1 MAKLK
6 TKHIEDDAVTYAK
19 MQNVTTD
26 ERILGRISGADGV
39 IEELT
44 KANVLTMLNISTIEH
59 TNALF
64 VAKNGNDSN
73 GGKRIDEAK
82 LTIQAAVTAG
92 ASGDTVYVFDGD
104 YDEAITLKNGVD
116 IVAFNPENTTILR
129 QVGDNNVECHCYL
142 NININNNNTDE
153 TYGLYIQ
160 NGNSVIKVIG
170 DITGSDGDNEEFSAG
185 YGVYNWSS
193 GTIEVTGNIIGGNN
207 SLIDVEGAAGVYNY
221 STGTIKVIGDITG
234 GNGTNDADG
243 GKGVYNESTGTI
255 KVIGDITGGN
265 GTNDGGRGVYNYGA
279 GTINVIGDITGGAG
293 NYDGYGIYN
302 YSTGTV
308 IVKNGTIKN
317 LVNYSASH
325 SIVNN
330 GTLTL
335 QDCKILCTHADAK
348 SIYSNTAQDVTC
360 MNVQANRDDHA
371 NITQLIPSGFT
382 FDDTIDGIKA
392 KDIESTGN
400 VAGAT
405 YGSDGTVSDAELKDA
420 VTHKDVTTGNPHSV
434 TKTNVVLSNVDDV
447 QQMPLSYLDTD
458 VTLAANSDTKVPSQK
473 ASKTYID
480 LLLAANDAM
489 VYKGVIDCS
498 ANPNYPAADAGH
510 TYRISVAGKIG
521 GASGVV
527 VEAGDLILCINDSTA
542 SGDQATVGIYW
553 NIVQVNIDGAVIGPA
568 SSVDSNLVA
577 FDGITGKLIK
587 DSSVTT
593 ANVSD
598 AITKKHTQNTD
609 TDLDSTFEDTFVKK
623 VDTVNVLS
631 DITSA
636 GADIE
641 DAVTKKHAEAHDIAS
656 HSDTSATGS
665 ELNTLTDDSMADALH
680 RHSELSASDGTPNPA
695 LSVDAAG
702 NVGIGTTAPGADLH
716 IASATNGDEQKIKM
730 SFEATTAGKMS
741 SIMLGAGNVNV
752 FKSKIAHVREGRY
765 GVGRLGFFTSPT
777 DTGEEDSTV
786 ERMSIDRNG
795 NVGIG
800 TTSPTEALDINSD
813 KIRIRTANTPA
824 SASATGAVG
833 EICWDADYIYVCTAT
848 DTWKRT
854 AIATW

>member
-1 MAKLK
+1 M
-6 TKHIEDDAVTYAK
+6 
-19 MQNVTTD
+19 
-26 ERILGRISGADGV
+26 
-39 IEELT
+39 
-44 KANVLTMLNISTIEH
+44 
-59 TNALF
+59 
-64 VAKNGNDSN
+64 
-73 GGKRIDEAK
+73 
-82 LTIQAAVTAG
+82 
-92 ASGDTVYVFDGD
+92 
-104 YDEAITLKNGVD
+104 
-116 IVAFNPENTTILR
+116 
-129 QVGDNNVECHCYL
+129 
-142 NININNNNTDE
+142 
-153 TYGLYIQ
+153 YIQ
-160 NGNSVIKVIG
+160 HGSSIIKVKG
-170 DITGSDGDNEEFSAG
+170 DITGGDSEMDEG
-185 YGVYNWSS
+185 GGCGVYNNST
-193 GTIEVTGNIIGGNN
+193 GTIIIIGNITGGDG
-207 SLIDVEGAAGVYNY
+207 IECGGYGVYNY
-221 STGTIKVIGDITG
+221 STGTITVM
-234 GNGTNDADG
+234 GN
-243 GKGVYNESTGTI
+243 
-255 KVIGDITGGN
+255 
-265 GTNDGGRGVYNYGA
+265 
-279 GTINVIGDITGGAG
+279 ITGGADVDNENAG
-293 NYDGYGIYN
+293 GYGIYN
-302 YSTGTV
+302 YSTGTITVTGNVNGGAGGYGGYGIYNVSTGTV
-308 IVKNGTIKN
+308 IVKNGTIKSPIN
-317 LVNYSASH
+317 INGSH
-325 SIVNN
+325 AIINN

-335 QDCKILCTHADAK
+335 QNCKILCTHADAK
-348 SIYSNTAQDVTC
+348 SIYSGTAQDVSC

-405 YGSDGTVSDAELKDA
+405 YGSDATVSDAELKDA

-680 RHSELSASDGTPNPA
+680 RHSELSASDGSPDPA
-695 LSVDAAG
+695 LSVD
-702 NVGIGTTAPGADLH
+702 TA
-716 IASATNGDEQKIKM
+716 
-730 SFEATTAGKMS
+730 
-741 SIMLGAGNVNV
+741 
-752 FKSKIAHVREGRY
+752 
-765 GVGRLGFFTSPT
+765 
-777 DTGEEDSTV
+777 
-786 ERMSIDRNG
+786 G

-800 TTSPTEALDINSD
+800 TTSPSEKLQVEENIYISEPTADAAAGWDLTSGWSTTTGEAIVDANTFTSTDTGGVYSDAGIMTNNKRYRLTFTYITSIGGTAVYMVVPGGTSPNTLLLSSGGTVDFNCIDGKTGFYIRNGVTAETTIDTFTVEEIGGDLILGGLITGGGTTGIEVDADGNVGIGTTEPTELLDVNSD

-833 EICWDADYIYVCTAT
+833 EICWDADYIYVCTST